1 LSKRKTKSKA
11 QRVTALAGFFRF
23 ELAHRSG
30 GTPKVIERVHAQ
42 SHRSGGT
49 PRGFAMGVVK
59 YGQGIFGV
67 GTLALHLAY
76 RLRAKRKSLS
86 ALSKTKE
93 PIGFE

>member
-1 LSKRKTKSKA
+1 
-11 QRVTALAGFFRF
+11 
-23 ELAHRSG
+23 
-30 GTPKVIERVHAQ
+30 
-42 SHRSGGT
+42 
-49 PRGFAMGVVK
+49 MGVVK

-67 GTLALHLAY
+67 STLALHLAY